1 MIRGRESNIGRETD
15 REKDGVRGWR
25 HSGGFLESSLFQTSR
40 EPTVAGESHEIS
52 EEKHVSRTESIATMP
67 WQKHEAS
74 ARERTKGAPR
84 KGELFEPC
92 ARG

>member
-1 MIRGRESNIGRETD
+1 METL
-15 REKDGVRGWR
+15 G
-25 HSGGFLESSLFQTSR
+25 GGFLESSLFQTSR